1 MFEENNNIDIKS
13 MENPLKEEEEQEEEE
28 DMELPDDLN
37 LDGGEEDDSKPQ
49 DMDVDDKD
57 EDQDSMDVD
66 EEVQENDDQVMEKE
80 IPQEFQEL
88 PDDNVEGDEEIDE
101 DNNNSEEQEGEGE
114 EGGEE
119 EEGQDE
125 NQEENSE
132 DMEEDMENNIAVKD
146 ENEEETAKEENTV
159 DENNENEN
167 EATMDNT
174 EVKKQQSENQY
185 GVQDEF
191 GNDNNEDND
200 LENIDDN
207 NAAASQQE
215 FGNDNSNNDMATT
228 TSSMQ
233 NMTLE
238 ERKKRQPR
246 EINPNRSLGDSL
258 REWKK
263 RLKSIV
269 EPEEEE
275 EEKKDAPVNENNE
288 KVNEDNTFEYLKED
302 DEAYDLQTLGIATE
316 DQLEKQEKKAAIDEE
331 QEAEENDED
340 AVANQEE
347 EEEENEDDEMRDD
360 TKKFN
365 NEKNSFN
372 KIAELHQHEEE
383 EEDESSSEVKK
394 EVKTEKANENSE
406 EPEYDLNNENVT
418 KMEDNNNEE
427 EEEEEEYS
435 DIDVDREPEKDY
447 EELREELEKRMV
459 EWRANKEDMD
469 KAHQLWKDY
478 ELLTFDLSMELCEQ
492 LRLIL
497 EPTLATKLK
506 GDYRNGKRL
515 NMKKIIPYIASQ
527 FKKDK
532 IWLRRTKPS
541 KRQYQIMLSVDDS
554 KSMSESHS
562 VQLTFEA
569 LAMISKA
576 LTQLEAGELAVV
588 RFGET
593 VNLVHPFESPFND
606 ESGAQAI
613 RQFTFEQQSTDIQ
626 QLMTSTLGI
635 LEEARERSSSH
646 NESLWQLQIILSDGI
661 CENHE
666 QIKSLVHSA
675 MEKQIMVVFVVIDT
689 KQQILGMNN
698 VIKQPGKGFKL
709 ERYIS
714 TFPFDNYVILSD
726 INQLPEILSETL
738 RQYFMMVQHD

>member
-1 MFEENNNIDIKS
+1 
-13 MENPLKEEEEQEEEE
+13 
-28 DMELPDDLN
+28 
-37 LDGGEEDDSKPQ
+37 
-49 DMDVDDKD
+49 
-57 EDQDSMDVD
+57 
-66 EEVQENDDQVMEKE
+66 
-80 IPQEFQEL
+80 
-88 PDDNVEGDEEIDE
+88 
-101 DNNNSEEQEGEGE
+101 
-114 EGGEE
+114 
-119 EEGQDE
+119 
-125 NQEENSE
+125 
-132 DMEEDMENNIAVKD
+132 MEED
-146 ENEEETAKEENTV
+146 
-159 DENNENEN
+159 
-167 EATMDNT
+167 
-174 EVKKQQSENQY
+174 
-185 GVQDEF
+185 
-191 GNDNNEDND
+191 
-200 LENIDDN
+200 
-207 NAAASQQE
+207 
-215 FGNDNSNNDMATT
+215 
-228 TSSMQ
+228 
-233 NMTLE
+233 
-238 ERKKRQPR
+238 
-246 EINPNRSLGDSL
+246 
-258 REWKK
+258 
-263 RLKSIV
+263 
-269 EPEEEE
+269 
-275 EEKKDAPVNENNE
+275 
-288 KVNEDNTFEYLKED
+288 
-302 DEAYDLQTLGIATE
+302 
-316 DQLEKQEKKAAIDEE
+316 
-331 QEAEENDED
+331 
-340 AVANQEE
+340 
-347 EEEENEDDEMRDD
+347 
-360 TKKFN
+360 
-365 NEKNSFN
+365 
-372 KIAELHQHEEE
+372 
-383 EEDESSSEVKK
+383 
-394 EVKTEKANENSE
+394 
-406 EPEYDLNNENVT
+406 
-418 KMEDNNNEE
+418 NEE
-427 EEEEEEYS
+427 EEEEEEDYS
-435 DIDVDREPEKDY
+435 DINVNNEPKKDY

-593 VNLVHPFESPFND
+593 VNLVHPFENPFND

-635 LEEARERSSSH
+635 LEEARERGSSH

-666 QIKSLVHSA
+666 QIKSLVHTA